1 MELDTPCAI
10 LNLNGDQ
17 MKKWKEYFN
26 SVQWKWATIYIL
38 LLVITMQLI
47 GVYFFR
53 SLEKEYTS
61 DLELDL
67 QSQGNLLHAPVKE
80 LLSQKLSTKQMRENA
95 NTLLTKLVY
104 LKLKEKTTPN
114 IEIQIID
121 KEGFILSTTATN
133 KNVVGNKNI
142 LLNQFQGKA
151 EDFRIRRDPFTGKD
165 SLIYVHEINND
176 RGINIGTI
184 YMEASLEK
192 TYQSIRSISKHF
204 IQITGISMA
213 ITALLM
219 IILAR
224 TITTPIKEIT
234 EQATAMS
241 SGDFNRQ
248 VDVRSDD
255 EIGRLGHA
263 FNDLASDLRE
273 ALSQK
278 EEEKK
283 KLSSV
288 LANMSDGVIATDTS
302 GHIMVKNQQA
312 EKLLGHTIDLDQ
324 PIQQILPLEEPM
336 PIPLR
341 KQRQAFI
348 ELQTDEAN
356 ETMIIKVTF
365 TPIKKENQEIV
376 GTVAV
381 LQNITEQEMLDR
393 QRKEFVANVSH
404 ELRTPLTTI
413 KSYLE
418 ALDDGAM
425 HEPEI
430 ASQFLKVTRQEA
442 DRMTRLI
449 NDLLQLSRLDA
460 KKVRFHK
467 QRMDISDLLSAA
479 VDRFSVQAQ
488 QKSIQLSLK
497 VQDHLP
503 DVYVDPDKM
512 NQVLDNLMSNA
523 IKYTPETGKVQVKAK
538 SRDDGQVEVSI
549 TDTGIGIPQKDL
561 ERIFERFYR
570 VDKARSRNM
579 GGTGLGLAIAQ
590 EIIRAH
596 EGNIFIESEYQK
608 GTTVSFTLPPCQSE
622 VKR

>member
-1 MELDTPCAI
+1 
-10 LNLNGDQ
+10 
-17 MKKWKEYFN
+17 MKKWIEYFN
-26 SVQWKWATIYIL
+26 SIQWKWVAIYIL

-121 KEGFILSTTATN
+121 KEGFIISTTATN

-142 LLNQFQGKA
+142 LLNQFQGQA

-213 ITALLM
+213 ITSVLV

-302 GHIMVKNQQA
+302 GNVMVKNQQA
-312 EKLLGHTIDLDQ
+312 EKLLGHSIDLDH
-324 PIQQILPLEEPM
+324 PIHQMIPLEEPM

-341 KQRQAFI
+341 EQRQAFI
-348 ELQTDEAN
+348 ELETDDGDEP
-356 ETMIIKVTF
+356 MIIKVTF

-418 ALDDGAM
+418 ALDDGAI

-430 ASQFLKVTRQEA
+430 ASQFLTVTRQEA

-460 KKVRFHK
+460 KKTRFNK
-467 QRMDISDLLSAA
+467 QRIYISDLLSAA

-488 QKSIQLSLK
+488 QKSIQLSLH
-497 VQDHLP
+497 VSDTLP
-503 DVYVDPDKM
+503 CVYVDPDKI
-512 NQVLDNLMSNA
+512 NQVLDNLISNA
-523 IKYTPETGKVQVKAK
+523 IKYTSETGKVQVKAEP
-538 SRDDGQVEVSI
+538 RNDGQVEVTI

-590 EIIRAH
+590 EIIRGH
-596 EGNIFIESEYQK
+596 EGEIRIESEYKK
-608 GTTVSFTLPPCQSE
+608 GTTVSFTLPPCRSE
-622 VKR
+622 VIR